1 MRTISARLHF
11 LIALFILGCGA
22 MAMALI
28 WLSNERAVASRHKGL
43 EQLVDVAVA
52 VLDAHKKLV
61 DEGAMSE
68 AEARKKA
75 YAIISHMRY
84 NNGDYFFIR
93 DINNYTVV
101 NPGNPATIGQ
111 RRVDVVDSRG
121 YAWGRAFADI
131 VERMGSGYISY
142 IIEKP
147 GSTIQSPKTVFI
159 KSYVPWKVSLATGV
173 YMDDLIAERDAAM
186 LQAGTFSLVLAVLL
200 GGITFFISR
209 GIVRPLRALSDAM
222 GRITRGEDVS
232 VAAEAARKDEIGT
245 MAQSVVIFQEA
256 GRAKQRAEAEA
267 AQHRAQAE
275 TERAARETERSEEE
289 RHTKAMVQ
297 ALSVALDRLSGGDLT
312 CEIGTPF
319 HARLE
324 ELRSNFNAAVG
335 KLRETM
341 RTVTLSCGA
350 MEAGTREISA
360 AAIDL
365 SRRTE
370 QNAAT
375 IEETSASLS
384 EIVSTVKKTA
394 ESAAHANTV
403 VSTAKGS
410 AQQAEYVVRQTTQ
423 SMAGIEKSS
432 QQITQIIGVIDEIA
446 FQTNLLAL
454 NAGVEAARAGDA
466 GRGFAVVASEVR
478 ALAQR
483 SAQAAKEIKQLI
495 GTSTAQVAEGVAFVA
510 KTGVALDE
518 ILAQVDTI
526 SGIIS
531 KIAEN
536 ANEQATGL
544 ADVSSAIGAMDKV
557 TQEHAAMVEEST
569 AASRKLSEEA
579 QSLAE
584 LARGFNVG
592 AVHTAGRRRA
602 A

>member
-11 LIALFILGCGA
+11 LIGLFILGCGA

-28 WLSNERAVASRHKGL
+28 WLSNERAIASRHKGL
-43 EQLVDVAVA
+43 EQLADVAIG
-52 VLDAHKKLV
+52 VLDAHKKMA
-61 DEGAMSE
+61 DAGTMTQEE
-68 AEARKKA
+68 AIKKA
-75 YAIISHMRY
+75 FAVINNMRF
-84 NNGDYFFIR
+84 NKGDYFFIK
-93 DINNYTVV
+93 DILNTTLV
-101 NPGNPATIGQ
+101 NPGTPQTVGQ
-111 RRVDVVDSRG
+111 RRNDAVDSNG
-121 YAWGRAFADI
+121 FAWGKAMAGMI
-131 VERMGSGYISY
+131 ERMETGFLSY
-142 IIEKP
+142 VIEKP
-147 GSTIQSPKTVFI
+147 GTTVQVTKTSFL
-159 KSYVPWKVSLATGV
+159 KPYAPWKLSVGTGV
-173 YMDDLIAERDAAM
+173 YMDDLVAERNDAM
-186 LQAGTFSLVLAVLL
+186 IQAGSFSLVLAALL

-209 GIVRPLRALSDAM
+209 GIVRPLQALSDAM

-275 TERAARETERSEEE
+275 AERAARETERNEEE
-289 RHTKAMVQ
+289 RHAKAMVQ
-297 ALSVALDRLSGGDLT
+297 ALSVSLDQLSRGDLT

-324 ELRSNFNAAVG
+324 ELRTNFNAAVG
-335 KLRETM
+335 KLRATM
-341 RTVTLSCGA
+341 SSVAVSCGA
-350 MEAGTREISA
+350 MEFGTREISA
-360 AAIDL
+360 ASADL

-375 IEETSASLS
+375 IEETSASLN

-394 ESAAHANTV
+394 ESASHANTV
-403 VSTAKGS
+403 VSTAKDS
-410 AQQAEYVVRQTTQ
+410 AQRAEFVVQKTTQ

-495 GTSTAQVAEGVAFVA
+495 GTSTAQVSEGVEFVA
-510 KTGVALDE
+510 KTGVALGE

-526 SGIIS
+526 SGIIG

-544 ADVSSAIGAMDKV
+544 AEVNSAIGAMDKV

-592 AVHTAGRRRA
+592 SGHTAGRRRA